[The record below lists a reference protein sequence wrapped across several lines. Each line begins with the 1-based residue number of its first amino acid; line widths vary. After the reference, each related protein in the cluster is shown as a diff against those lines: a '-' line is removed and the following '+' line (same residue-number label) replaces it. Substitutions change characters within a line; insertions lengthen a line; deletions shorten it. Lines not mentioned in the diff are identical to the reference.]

1 MLGLILQPYLPTFT
15 AIPLSIAQFT
25 HMHASC
31 TTETPAAIISLSS
44 LIPPFPI
51 GKSIAVGV
59 GVGVFLLFVMVIM
72 VVIILVAVFVKR
84 KAVYKQKRDTT
95 TRDNLHCTN
104 TVVAEQEMELK
115 GATRQKMDQ
124 RDYGFTATNNDLYAM
139 PMTKMGKMT
148 DKGLVVVVSG
158 GVEEEQ
164 YDDIIGLTYEPK
176 ANSNPWQQMERGSKY

>member
-1 MLGLILQPYLPTFT
+1 
-15 AIPLSIAQFT
+15 
-25 HMHASC
+25 MHASC

-44 LIPPFPI
+44 LMSPFTI
-51 GKSIAVGV
+51 GTFIAVGV

-72 VVIILVAVFVKR
+72 VVIILVAVFVRR
-84 KAVYKQKRDTT
+84 KAVYKQKRDATM
-95 TRDNLHCTN
+95 RDNLHCTN
-104 TVVAEQEMELK
+104 TAVAEQEMELK

-158 GVEEEQ
+158 GVEEEE
-164 YDDIIGLTYEPK
+164 YDDIIGLTYKPQ
-176 ANSNPWQQMERGSKY
+176 ANSNPWQQQMQRGSKY